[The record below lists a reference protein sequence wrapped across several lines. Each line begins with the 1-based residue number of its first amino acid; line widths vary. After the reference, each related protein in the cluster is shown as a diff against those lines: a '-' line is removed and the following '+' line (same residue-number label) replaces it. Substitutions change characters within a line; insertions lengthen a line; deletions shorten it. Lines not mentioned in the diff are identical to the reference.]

1 VFSRLINR
9 NTTIPTKKSQIFSTS
24 VDGQTSV
31 EIKIGQGERELIRD
45 NKILGTF
52 QLRGILPAPKGVPQ
66 IEVTFDIDADGI
78 VNVSAQDKA
87 TGKDQSITLAASSGL
102 NKSEIERMIIESE
115 RYADADREKRE
126 IIETSN
132 HADSVIHE
140 TEKNM
145 KEYKD
150 QLDQTESENIK
161 SQIQSLKEIVAK
173 AQTGE
178 STFKA
183 DEIKSKVGELQIASL
198 KLFEMVYKKREAE
211 NRGNNSSNENGG
223 ANEVEYRDVKGDNKE

>member
-1 VFSRLINR
+1 M
-9 NTTIPTKKSQIFSTS
+9 
-24 VDGQTSV
+24 
-31 EIKIGQGERELIRD
+31 
-45 NKILGTF
+45 IL
-52 QLRGILPAPKGVPQ
+52 
-66 IEVTFDIDADGI
+66 
-78 VNVSAQDKA
+78 
-87 TGKDQSITLAASSGL
+87 
-102 NKSEIERMIIESE
+102 ESE

-126 IIETSN
+126 VIEASN

-145 KEYKD
+145 DEYKD

-178 STFKA
+178 STLKA

-198 KLFEMVYKKREAE
+198 KLFEMVYKKVRY
-211 NRGNNSSNENGG
+211 NIFTYNYTS
-223 ANEVEYRDVKGDNKE
+223 VF